1 MQIILSIKFRKP
13 YCLILVPNEAPHLML
28 HSTNATSFTVS
39 WNRESCLSRNGPDR
53 YYTVRYYETGSTQL
67 VETTTADINNTIFIA
82 VSLNP
87 VTSYTIHVAYINT
100 IGSGPNNNLTFST
113 LGFAC
118 K

>member
-1 MQIILSIKFRKP
+1 MLAPREAPQ
-13 YCLILVPNEAPHLML
+13 LILE
-28 HSTNATSFTVS
+28 SFNATSFIVS
-39 WNRESCLSRNGPDR
+39 WTRESCLSRNGPDR
-53 YYTVRYYETGSTQL
+53 YYTVSYHVTETTQV
-67 VETTTADINNTIFIA
+67 VETTTVNINNTIFIA